1 LSLMGTVRWAP
12 FIVSTVLFV
21 GVYVGILSEKVHRT
35 IVTLSGAALM
45 LVLGQW
51 LGFYSFDQAMSEIDF
66 NTLILLLGM
75 MVVVRIFKATGYF
88 EYLAIVVAKLA
99 RGRSWLLMIY
109 LAVVTAVLSMIL
121 DNVTTVIIIAPI
133 TFSIADI
140 LGLSP
145 IPFLMGEVLLSN
157 VGGVAT
163 LIGDPPNILIGS
175 AAGLGFNDFV
185 IHLGPIVVVALV
197 AVIALLLLRYRHQLR
212 VKPRNFDRILEIDA
226 REAVTDWRTTKRMI
240 VVIAATIVLFI
251 LHEPLGLA
259 PGIVAL
265 VSAALGLF
273 WVRPDLEAVLK
284 DVHWDVLLFFAAL
297 FVIVG
302 GLSAAGVLDSVAE
315 AMAALTQRGTI
326 LAALV
331 VLWGSAL
338 MSGLVDN
345 VPFTIVM
352 LPVIGALSAH
362 GVETAALWWALALGV
377 GFGGNATPVG
387 ATANV
392 IVMSM
397 SEHAGSPITTK
408 EWLKTGVMST
418 IVSCSAASLL
428 LIAALQ
434 LGWI

>member
-1 LSLMGTVRWAP
+1 MGTVRWVP

-21 GVYVGILSEKVHRT
+21 GVYVGILSEKIHRT

-45 LVLGQW
+45 LVLGEW
-51 LGFYSFDQAMSEIDF
+51 LGFYSFDQAIGEIDF

-88 EYLAIVVAKLA
+88 EYLAIIAAKLA

-109 LAVVTAVLSMIL
+109 LAVVTALLSMIL

-140 LGLSP
+140 LSLSP

-175 AAGLGFNDFV
+175 ASGLGFNDFL
-185 IHLGPIVVVALV
+185 IHLGPIVTVAAA
-197 AVIALLLLRYRHQLR
+197 AVIGILLLRFRTELLI
-212 VKPRNFDRILEIDA
+212 KPRNVDRILQIDA
-226 REAVTDWRTTKRMI
+226 RGAVTDWRTTKRMLS
-240 VVIAATIVLFI
+240 VVAITIVLFI

-265 VSAALGLF
+265 VSAALGLC
-273 WVRPDLEAVLK
+273 WVRPNLESVLR
-284 DVHWDVLLFFAAL
+284 DVHWDVLLFFASL

-302 GLSAAGVLDSVAE
+302 GLDAAGVLDSVAAGM
-315 AMAALTQRGTI
+315 AMLTERGTMF
-326 LAALV
+326 AALV

-352 LPVIGALSAH
+352 LPVIGALAVQ
-362 GVETAALWWALALGV
+362 GVETSALWWALALGV

-392 IVMSM
+392 IIMSM
-397 SEHAGSPITTK
+397 SEHAGAPITTRQ
-408 EWLKTGVMST
+408 WLKTGVMST
-418 IVSCSAASLL
+418 VASCAVASLL
-428 LIAALQ
+428 LITALE
-434 LGWI
+434 LGWM

>member
-1 LSLMGTVRWAP
+1 MGTVRWAP
-12 FIVSTVLFV
+12 FVVSTVLFV

-45 LVLGQW
+45 LVLGEW
-51 LGFYSFDQAMSEIDF
+51 LGFYSFEQAIGEIDF

-75 MVVVRIFKATGYF
+75 MIVVRIFKATGYF
-88 EYLAIVVAKLA
+88 EYLAIIAAKLA

-109 LAVVTAVLSMIL
+109 LAIVTAFLSMIL

-175 AAGLGFNDFV
+175 AAGLGFNDFL
-185 IHLGPIVVVALV
+185 IHLGPIVFVAAV
-197 AVIALLLLRYRHQLR
+197 AVIGLLLLRYRSELLI
-212 VKPRNFDRILEIDA
+212 KPRNVDRIREIDA
-226 REAVTDWRTTKRMI
+226 RGAVTDWRTTKRML
-240 VVIAATIVLFI
+240 VVLGVTIVLFV
-251 LHEPLGLA
+251 LHELLGLA

-265 VSAALGLF
+265 VSAALGLL
-273 WVRPDLEAVLK
+273 WVRPDLESVLK
-284 DVHWDVLLFFAAL
+284 DVHWDVLLFFASL

-302 GLSAAGVLDSVAE
+302 GLDAAGVLDSVAE
-315 AMAALTQRGTI
+315 GMAILTQRGTM

-352 LPVIGALSAH
+352 LPVIGALASR
-362 GVETAALWWALALGV
+362 GVETSALWWALALGV

-408 EWLKTGVMST
+408 QWLKTGVAST
-418 IVSCSAASLL
+418 VVSCSVASIL
-428 LIAALQ
+428 LIAALE
-434 LGWI
+434 LGLM

>member
-1 LSLMGTVRWAP
+1 MGTVRWAP
-12 FIVSTVLFV
+12 FVVATVLFV

-45 LVLGQW
+45 LVLGEW
-51 LGFYSFDQAMSEIDF
+51 LGFYSFDQAIGEVDF

-75 MVVVRIFKATGYF
+75 MIVVRIFKATGYF
-88 EYLAIVVAKLA
+88 EYLAIIAAKLA

-109 LAVVTAVLSMIL
+109 LAVITAFLSMIL
-121 DNVTTVIIIAPI
+121 DNVTTVIILAPI

-175 AAGLGFNDFV
+175 AAGLGFNDFLV
-185 IHLGPIVVVALV
+185 HLGPIVLV
-197 AVIALLLLRYRHQLR
+197 AAGGVIAILLIRFHRELLI
-212 VKPRNFDRILEIDA
+212 KPTNVDRILEIDA
-226 REAVTDWRTTKRMI
+226 RGAVTDWRTTKRMLI
-240 VVIAATIVLFI
+240 VIAITIMLFI

-265 VSAALGLF
+265 VAAALGLL
-273 WVRPDLEAVLK
+273 WVRPDLEPVLK
-284 DVHWDVLLFFAAL
+284 DIHWDVLLFFASL

-302 GLSAAGVLDSVAE
+302 GLDASGVLNSVAE
-315 AMAALTQRGTI
+315 GMARLTQQGTVF
-326 LAALV
+326 AALV

-352 LPVIGALSAH
+352 LPVIGALSAR
-362 GVETAALWWALALGV
+362 GVETSALWWALALGV

-397 SEHAGSPITTK
+397 CEHAGSPITTK
-408 EWLKTGVMST
+408 QWLKTGMLTTVG
-418 IVSCSAASLL
+418 SCLVASLL
-428 LIAALQ
+428 LVVALKI
-434 LGWI
+434 GWM

>member
-1 LSLMGTVRWAP
+1 MGTVRWAP

-185 IHLGPIVVVALV
+185 IHLGPIVVVASIV
-197 AVIALLLLRYRHQLR
+197 VISLLLLRFRRQLM

-226 REAVTDWRTTKRMI
+226 REAVTDWRTTRRMI
-240 VVIAATIVLFI
+240 VVVAATILLFI
-251 LHEPLGLA
+251 SHEPLGLA

-315 AMAALTQRGTI
+315 AMAALTQRGTVV
-326 LAALV
+326 AALV

-352 LPVIGALSAH
+352 LPVIGALATH
-362 GVETAALWWALALGV
+362 GVETSALWWALALGV

-408 EWLKTGVMST
+408 EWLTTGVMST
-418 IVSCSAASLL
+418 VASCSAASLL
-428 LIAALQ
+428 LVAAIQ
-434 LGWI
+434 FGWI